1 LALAERDGWAA
12 RRWAYRC
19 AMGVVMEQVV
29 IVRPEIKN
37 LFANVF
43 AYDGEIA
50 MATARKDVP
59 KWDSLQHVA
68 LVAAIEEQFG
78 VSLSMDEMIE
88 IRSVRDI
95 CNILDRHGV

>member
-1 LALAERDGWAA
+1 
-12 RRWAYRC
+12 
-19 AMGVVMEQVV
+19 MGVMMEQVLG
-29 IVRPEIKN
+29 VRAEIKS

-43 AYDGEIA
+43 KYDGDLSL
-50 MATARKDVP
+50 ATSRQDVP

-68 LVAAIEEQFG
+68 LVAALEQQFG
-78 VSLSMDEMIE
+78 ITLSMDEMVE

>member
-1 LALAERDGWAA
+1 
-12 RRWAYRC
+12 
-19 AMGVVMEQVV
+19 MEQAVEM
-29 IVRPEIKN
+29 VRPEIKG

-43 AYDGEIA
+43 KYEGDITP
-50 MATARKDVP
+50 ATSRRDVP

-78 VSLSMDEMIE
+78 ITLSMDEMVE
-88 IRSVRDI
+88 IRSVKDI